1 MIGKMVDGIL
11 VGGYKIVYLL
21 IINVINIS
29 LWIIVDK

>member
-21 IINVINIS
+21 IVNVIKIS